1 MKDDSMTTTALGTAW
16 EHGRFDAVRGPGKIL
31 FGRMYEDVAIE
42 HEAFAAARGDRV
54 FCIASAGCTAMAL
67 SRDHEVV
74 ACDIN
79 PVQLAYAERRIATGE
94 EARGMAERLMDAARF
109 FAPLVG
115 WTDGRLRAFLE
126 AEEPTEQLARWR
138 ALDTRRFRWSFD
150 ALLSVASLRRI
161 YASAFL
167 DFLPTKLG
175 AVMRGRLERAFARH
189 PNGDNPYA
197 RLLLLG
203 ERAPVEPPRAS
214 AIELVQGDA
223 AGYLE
228 QVPAGSL
235 HGFTLSNILDGAE
248 PSYRARLFAAVQH
261 AAAPGAMVVLRSF
274 GEPDGEQPT
283 NRAGADRSML
293 WGIVDVRPAADL

>member
-1 MKDDSMTTTALGTAW
+1 MTTTALGTAW

-42 HEAFAAARGDRV
+42 REAFAAARGERV

-67 SRDHEVV
+67 SRDHDVV
-74 ACDIN
+74 AADIN

-94 EARGMAERLMDAARF
+94 EDRGMAERLMDAARL

-115 WTDGRLRAFLE
+115 WTGARLRAFLD
-126 AEEPTEQLARWR
+126 ADDPDDQMARWR
-138 ALDTRRFRWSFD
+138 TLDTRRFRWAFD
-150 ALLSVASLRRI
+150 TLLSVASLRRV

-167 DFLPTKLG
+167 DFLPRHLG
-175 AVMRGRLERAFARH
+175 AVMRGRLERAFVRH
-189 PNGDNPYA
+189 PNRDNPYA

-203 ERAPVEPPRAS
+203 ERDAASGPVEPS
-214 AIELVQGDA
+214 AIQLVHADA
-223 AGYLE
+223 ASYLE
-228 QVPAGSL
+228 SAPAGSF

-274 GEPDGEQPT
+274 GEPAGPLPT
-283 NRAGADRSML
+283 NRAADDRSML
-293 WGIVDVRPAADL
+293 WGIVDVRPADALA